1 MLTAAKVLPITL
13 RGERTLKVHTTQT
26 APDAKRQV
34 NNRAPLDHMCNEQVW
49 GLLPFLSCWSY
60 LFCTGL
66 LLLPCQGMV
75 FVNIDFA
82 CVRHHVGQKFVIMI
96 LTGENY
102 VTQFVV

>member
-13 RGERTLKVHTTQT
+13 RGERTLKVHTTQAT
-26 APDAKRQV
+26 ADAKRQV
-34 NNRAPLDHMCNEQVW
+34 GNQAPLDQMCNVQVW

-66 LLLPCQGMV
+66 LPLPGQGMV

-82 CVRHHVGQKFVIMI
+82 CVRHHVGQKFVILI

-102 VTQFVV
+102 MTQFVV

>member
-13 RGERTLKVHTTQT
+13 RGERTLKVHRTQT
-26 APDAKRQV
+26 AADAKRQV
-34 NNRAPLDHMCNEQVW
+34 GNQAPLDQMYNEQVW

-66 LLLPCQGMV
+66 LLLPGQGMV

-82 CVRHHVGQKFVIMI
+82 CVKHHVGQKFVIMVW
-96 LTGENY
+96 TGESY
-102 VTQFVV
+102 VAQFVV